1 MPLITFL
8 TDYGL
13 NDSYVAE
20 VKGVLLSRVPDAGIV
35 DITHL
40 IPSGDIRSAA
50 YVLGAPGAPS
60 PRGQST
66 SRW

>member
-1 MPLITFL
+1 VPLITFL

-20 VKGVLLSRVPDAGIV
+20 VKGVLLSRVPDAAIV

-40 IPSGDIRSAA
+40 IPPGDIRSAA
-50 YVLGAPGAPS
+50 YVLGRAWRTFP
-60 PRGQST
+60 
-66 SRW
+66 

>member
-20 VKGVLLSRVPDAGIV
+20 VKGVLLSRVPDATIV

-40 IPSGDIRSAA
+40 IPPGDIRSAA
-50 YVLGAPGAPS
+50 WS
-60 PRGQST
+60 PPMNS
-66 SRW
+66 SRWSTHS